1 MSGKVLSLVTR
12 LSGQANYDIWCIR
25 MKAALTEKEVA
36 ATIKQNAV
44 FTTAEDEKALSMI
57 QLALD
62 DGPLLQVR
70 QCETAATVWASL
82 ENLYSPKGFSSEFL
96 ICKELFET
104 NLEGCNNS
112 METFLNTIKRLT
124 DELKA
129 KKLQLPDQV
138 VLAWVLN
145 NLTAEYDAFTAI
157 ITQSLRTDSSNIKLE
172 NLFSSLIDESRRQ
185 KSKDNGSTAL
195 FTNGSKKRK
204 FQNPKQN
211 NKRPRYTCTH
221 CQKTGH
227 SHERCWELHPEL
239 KDKFK
244 PSQFSANHVA
254 DNSDDESPSE
264 VMHVNVFAAT
274 TKISDFLLD
283 SACSKHVI
291 CDRSYFSNFVEKS
304 TIVNWGG
311 AGKITSTGFGDVK
324 IFFSDTG
331 KEVTLQNCLFV
342 PEFGVNLLSMA
353 TLDKSGFSSLFEN
366 QTLVLKKNDNI
377 VTTGTCQNGLY
388 YLPGVPSVTHAFLT
402 GPPTEG
408 VDSDYVRW
416 HLRLGHIGHAAMN
429 HLAKTVPGVSWT
441 NKRKLGEEDPFF
453 CEVCQQ
459 AKFTSKINR
468 ISKFRPEYFLH
479 KVYADL
485 CGPISPESLGGGRY
499 ILLVI
504 DSFTKW
510 AEISILAKKS
520 QTFSNFVKIKN
531 QLEKNSSHQIAIFK
545 SDNGTEFKNSQFIDL
560 CAKSGVIQQFS
571 APYAHEQ
578 NGQVERPNRT
588 ILNKVRALLFSAN
601 ATKTY
606 WAEAAQAVVYLYNRT
621 PHAGQGFVTPF
632 QKRFGTLPD
641 LTNIR
646 TWGSTAYTKIHNTKK
661 LDPKCNKCV
670 LVNFGEN
677 QYKLY
682 DPKTRRAFWSRDVR
696 ILEKPYFDHH
706 KSDQEPPPTSVDFDD
721 LFENASTPD
730 SASSEEPPANTPD
743 LAEKPAVGTTTQPV
757 QIQRSYT
764 YQGQRIE
771 DLSDDELAFHAADFA
786 EPRTYKDAIKDPNW
800 DNWKK
805 AMEKELFDLQAQNT
819 WSLADLP
826 PDKVPLKGRWV
837 FKLKKN
843 IRGDIEKYKARW
855 VIKGFLQQPG
865 IDFDETFC
873 NTARP
878 ESWRVL
884 LAEAAKRDWEIHQ
897 IDVKSAFPNADIDKE
912 IYTIQPIGFEKGNK
926 VCRLNKALYGL
937 KQSAR
942 QWYIFLKQILHT
954 FGLRHNDV
962 DESIFYKEDL
972 VIVCHIDDLLIM
984 SPNLQLVESFKR
996 HIAKT
1001 VEITDL
1007 GEAHFF
1013 LGIEISRDRAK
1024 HTITLSQ
1031 TKYVKEIMSRFN
1043 KSNLHA
1049 VSTPAE
1055 LGIRLDKS
1063 DKTAEACMVQEYQ
1076 KQIGSLMYLM
1086 TKTRPDIAF
1095 AVSCCARFMSNPDAT
1110 HFRALDRVWKYLA
1123 GTVDYSLVYTPSEH
1137 RLHLSGFVDSDWG
1150 GDYPT
1155 RKSTTGYIFFYA
1167 NAPVSW
1173 SSKIQKTVALSS
1185 CEAEYMALKEAIKE
1199 FVWLTSLFNGIGSLK
1214 TCNSKILLTDN
1225 QSAIDL
1231 SKNPEY
1237 HARSKHIDIQYHYVR
1252 EIIQSGQVSLK
1263 YVSTKNNIADVLTK
1277 PLSPAIFDKFKD
1289 SLVMPKD
1296 I

>member
-145 NLTAEYDAFTAI
+145 NLTADYDAFTAI
-157 ITQSLRTDSSNIKLE
+157 ITQSLRTDSSTIKLE
-172 NLFSSLIDESRRQ
+172 NLFASLIDESRRQ
-185 KSKDNGSTAL
+185 RSKDTGSTAL

-204 FQNPKQN
+204 FQPSKSN

-239 KDKFK
+239 KDKPK
-244 PSQFSANHVA
+244 PSQSSANHVA
-254 DNSDDESPSE
+254 DNSDDESSTE
-264 VMHVNVFAAT
+264 VMHVNVFTAT

-304 TIVNWGG
+304 TTVNWGG
-311 AGKITSTGFGDVK
+311 ASKITSPGFGDVK
-324 IFFSDTG
+324 VFFSDTG
-331 KEVTLQNCLFV
+331 KELTLHDCLFV
-342 PEFGVNLLSMA
+342 PEFGVNLISMA
-353 TLDKSGFSSLFEN
+353 TLDKNGFSSLFQN
-366 QTLVLKKNDNI
+366 QTLVLKKNQALI
-377 VTTGTCQNGLY
+377 TTGKCQNGLY
-388 YLPGVPSVTHAFLT
+388 YLPGVPSMTHAFHT
-402 GPPTEG
+402 GPKTDN
-408 VDSDYVRW
+408 VDSEYLKW
-416 HLRLGHIGHAAMN
+416 HLRLGHIGHGALT
-429 HLAKTVPGVSWT
+429 HLARTVPEVSWT
-441 NKRKLGEEDPFF
+441 NKRKSSEEDPFF

-468 ISKFRPEYFLH
+468 VSKFKPEYFLH

-485 CGPISPESLGGGRY
+485 CGPISPESMGGGKY

-510 AEISILAKKS
+510 AELAILAKKS
-520 QTFSNFVKIKN
+520 QAYSSFVKIKIR
-531 QLEKNSSHQIAIFK
+531 LEKNSSHQLAIFK
-545 SDNGTEFKNSQFIDL
+545 SDNGTEFKNSQFTDL
-560 CAKSGVIQQFS
+560 CAKSGIIQQFS

-588 ILNKVRALLFSAN
+588 VLNKVRALLFTAN
-601 ATKTY
+601 APKNY

-621 PHAGQGFVTPF
+621 PHAGLNFVTPF

-641 LTNIR
+641 LSSIR
-646 TWGSTAYTKIHNTKK
+646 TWGSTAYTKVHNTKK
-661 LDPKCNKCV
+661 LDPKCKKCI
-670 LVNFGEN
+670 LLNFGEN

-682 DPKTRRAFWSRDVR
+682 DPTTRHTFWSRDVR
-696 ILEKPYFDHH
+696 ILEKPYFD
-706 KSDQEPPPTSVDFDD
+706 KVSSDTNQLPTSVDFED
-721 LFENASTPD
+721 LFEDSKSLDSTNTEQP
-730 SASSEEPPANTPD
+730 SATSVTNTSTSTIRKSSY
-743 LAEKPAVGTTTQPV
+743 
-757 QIQRSYT
+757 R
-764 YQGQRIE
+764 YQGQSID
-771 DLSDDELAFHAADFA
+771 DLSDDELAFHTADYA
-786 EPRTYKDAIKDPNW
+786 EPRTYKDALSNSNW
-800 DNWKK
+800 GDWKK
-805 AMEKELFDLQAQNT
+805 AMEKELSDLTSQNT
-819 WSLADLP
+819 WTLADLP
-826 PDKVPLKGRWV
+826 PGKVPLKGRWV

-843 IRGDIEKYKARW
+843 LQGDIEKYKARW

-873 NTARP
+873 NTARS

-884 LAEAAKRDWEIHQ
+884 LAEAAKQNWEVHQ

-912 IYTIQPIGFEKGNK
+912 IYTIQPTGFENGNK

-942 QWYIFLKQILHT
+942 QWYIFLKRILNN
-954 FGLRHNDV
+954 FGLKHNNV

-984 SPNLQLVESFKR
+984 SSKLSHVQEFKK
-996 HIAKT
+996 HIAKS

-1013 LGIEISRDRAK
+1013 LGIQISRNRDN
-1024 HTITLSQ
+1024 HTVTLSQ
-1031 TKYVKEIMSRFN
+1031 TKYLKEILSKFN
-1043 KSNLHA
+1043 KDKLHA

-1063 DKTAEACMVQEYQ
+1063 ETTADPSVVQDYQ
-1076 KQIGSLMYLM
+1076 RQIGSLMYLM

-1110 HFRALDRVWKYLA
+1110 HFRALDRVWKYLV
-1123 GTVDYSLVYTPSEH
+1123 GTVDYSLVYTTSEH

-1155 RKSTTGYIFFYA
+1155 RKSTTGFIFFYA

-1199 FVWLTSLFNGIGSLK
+1199 FVWLSNLFDEINSLK
-1214 TCNSKILLTDN
+1214 TSNSKVLLTDN

-1252 EIIQSGQVSLK
+1252 EVVQNGQVTLK
-1263 YVSTKNNIADVLTK
+1263 YVPTKENVADVFTK
-1277 PLSPAIFDKFKD
+1277 PLSPAIFNRFKD
-1289 SLVMPKD
+1289 SLVLAKD
-1296 I
+1296 V

>member
-36 ATIKQNAV
+36 ASIKTDGV
-44 FTTAEDEKALSMI
+44 FTTAQDEKALSMI
-57 QLALD
+57 FLALD

-70 QCETAATVWASL
+70 QYTTALTAWQSL

-112 METFLNTIKRLT
+112 MEDFLNTIKRLT

-145 NLTAEYDAFTAI
+145 NLTADYDAFTAI
-157 ITQSLRTDSSNIKLE
+157 ITQSLRTDSSTIKLE
-172 NLFSSLIDESRRQ
+172 NLFASLIDESRRQ
-185 KSKDNGSTAL
+185 KSKDGGSTAL

-204 FQNPKQN
+204 FPNSKSN

-239 KDKFK
+239 KDKAK
-244 PSQFSANHVA
+244 SSQASANHVA
-254 DNSDDESPSE
+254 DISDDESSTE
-264 VMHVNVFAAT
+264 VMHVSVFAAT
-274 TKISDFLLD
+274 SNVSDFLLD

-291 CDRSYFSNFVEKS
+291 CDRSYFSTFIEKS
-304 TIVNWGG
+304 TTVNWGG
-311 AGKITSTGFGDVK
+311 ASKITSPGSGNVK
-324 IFFSDTG
+324 VLFSDTG
-331 KEVTLQNCLFV
+331 KEVTLHDCLFV
-342 PEFGVNLLSMA
+342 PEFGVNLISMA
-353 TLDKSGFSSLFEN
+353 TLDKNGFSSLFQN
-366 QTLVLKKNDNI
+366 QKLVLEKNSTL
-377 VTTGTCQNGLY
+377 VTTGTCRNGLY
-388 YLPGVPSVTHAFLT
+388 YLPGVPSISRAFHT
-402 GPPTEG
+402 GPSPGG

-416 HLRLGHIGHAAMN
+416 HLRLGHLGHTAMN

-441 NKRKLGEEDPFF
+441 NKRKLGDEDPFF

-468 ISKFRPEYFLH
+468 VSKFKPEYFLH

-485 CGPISPESLGGGRY
+485 CGPISPNSLGGGRY

-510 AEISILAKKS
+510 AEIAILAKKS
-520 QTFSNFVKIKN
+520 LAFSSFVRIKN
-531 QLEKNSSHQIAIFK
+531 QLEKNSSHQLAIFK
-545 SDNGTEFKNSQFIDL
+545 SDNGTEFKNSQFTDL
-560 CAKSGVIQQFS
+560 CTKSGIIQQFS

-588 ILNKVRALLFSAN
+588 VLNKVRALLFSAN
-601 ATKTY
+601 APKTY

-621 PHAGQGFVTPF
+621 PHAGQGFTSPF
-632 QKRFGTLPD
+632 QKRFGALPD
-641 LTNIR
+641 LSSIR
-646 TWGSTAYTKIHNTKK
+646 TWGSTAYSKVHNTKK
-661 LDPKCNKCV
+661 LDPRCKKCI
-670 LVNFGEN
+670 LLNFGQN

-682 DPKTRRAFWSRDVR
+682 DPSTRHTFWSRDVR
-696 ILEKPYFDHH
+696 ILEKPYFE
-706 KSDQEPPPTSVDFDD
+706 KGIQDQTQLPTSVDFED
-721 LFENASTPD
+721 LFEDSTVQESPD
-730 SASSEEPPANTPD
+730 TGPPAPISVPSVQSSI
-743 LAEKPAVGTTTQPV
+743 KPLQGTY
-757 QIQRSYT
+757 R
-764 YQGQRIE
+764 YQGQTID
-771 DLSDDELAFHAADFA
+771 DLSDDELAFHTTLYA
-786 EPRTYKDAIKDPNW
+786 EPKTYKDALNHPNW
-800 DNWKK
+800 DDWKK
-805 AMEKELFDLQAQNT
+805 AMEKELSDLTIQNT
-819 WSLADLP
+819 WTLTDLP
-826 PDKVPLKGRWV
+826 PGKVPLKGRWV

-843 IRGDIEKYKARW
+843 LNGDIEKYKARW

-873 NTARP
+873 NTARS

-884 LAEAAKRDWEIHQ
+884 LAEAAKRNWEVHQ

-912 IYTIQPIGFEKGNK
+912 IYTIQPTGFEKGDK
-926 VCRLNKALYGL
+926 ACRLNKALYGL

-942 QWYIFLKQILHT
+942 QWYIFLKSILNK
-954 FGLRHNDV
+954 FGLKHNNV
-962 DESIFYKEDL
+962 DESIFYKDNL

-984 SPNLQLVESFKR
+984 SSKMSLVQEFKK
-996 HIAKT
+996 HMANF

-1007 GEAHFF
+1007 GEAHLF
-1013 LGIEISRDRAK
+1013 LGIQITRDRTT
-1024 HTITLSQ
+1024 HTMTLSQ
-1031 TKYVKEIMSRFN
+1031 TKYLKEIMSKFN
-1043 KSNLHA
+1043 KDKFHS
-1049 VSTPAE
+1049 VTTPAE

-1063 DKTAEACMVQEYQ
+1063 QSTADPSVVQDYQ
-1076 KQIGSLMYLM
+1076 RQIGSLMYLM

-1123 GTVDYSLVYTPSEH
+1123 GTVDYSLVYTTSEH

-1199 FVWLTSLFNGIGSLK
+1199 FVWLSSLFNEIDSLK
-1214 TCNSKILLTDN
+1214 TCNSKVLLTDN

-1252 EIIQSGQVSLK
+1252 EVIQNGQVTLK
-1263 YVSTKNNIADVLTK
+1263 YVPTKENIADVFTK
-1277 PLSPAIFDKFKD
+1277 PLSPAIFNRFKD
-1289 SLVMPKD
+1289 SLVLAKD
-1296 I
+1296 V